1 MIIPDGTEDDAI
13 SFIDRWNKL
22 MEPIQK
28 DSKIPISASVG
39 YACGRYADIN
49 KIISEADEKMY
60 ENKRVR
66 RE

>member
-1 MIIPDGTEDDAI
+1 
-13 SFIDRWNKL
+13 
-22 MEPIQK
+22 MEPLQK

-39 YACGRYADIN
+39 YACGIYADIE
-49 KIISEADEKMY
+49 KLISEADEKMY

>member
-1 MIIPDGTEDDAI
+1 MHLALLKDGI
-13 SFIDRWNKL
+13 RLWN
-22 MEPIQK
+22 QK

-49 KIISEADEKMY
+49 KIICEADEKMY

-66 RE
+66 RD